1 MAMMIAPQYSHYG
14 PQTFCDHPL
23 RHPGDQP
30 DCSGHE
36 NHVIPCSEAT
46 DNPAAKNVCTPSVL
60 STFLD
65 RVTANFSYFGAVD
78 FWAQFGFLAI
88 FLAVFIT
95 SLFRTPKLDEYQM
108 DQDAEEDEEEGLLA
122 STGRRFGATWQDI
135 TGQASRRSAALA
147 AQEGDDY

>member
-1 MAMMIAPQYSHYG
+1 MMIAPQYSHYG

-36 NHVIPCSEAT
+36 NHIIPCSEAT

-65 RVTANFSYFGAVD
+65 RATANFYYFGAVD
-78 FWAQFGFLAI
+78 FWAQFAFLAI

-95 SLFRTPKLDEYQM
+95 SLFRTPKLDEYQL

-135 TGQASRRSAALA
+135 TGRASRRSAAPA
-147 AQEGDDY
+147 AQDDDEY